1 MPKFQSVI
9 SSIYESDLFNV
20 KKKNRSVFVNLL
32 VVIMNKLVLD
42 KQADFCDFILC
53 H

>member
-9 SSIYESDLFNV
+9 SSIYESDLYNV
-20 KKKNRSVFVNLL
+20 KKNRSVFVNLL